1 MVSVRD
7 RLRASP
13 TPWPAPLLALA
24 LVACL
29 GLAAHAFASEP
40 QLAAPP
46 LGALSAAQPTG
57 DRARV
62 FEALVDLFRD
72 YYWDP
77 DRLDWDAWAD
87 RHRAA
92 ALAAD
97 QRVVF
102 DAVMRRM
109 VAEVGDD
116 HSRWLGLNEL
126 GFDNPL
132 GRDGPGLTFG
142 LQVRFLPGV
151 GLVVERVLPATPADL
166 AGLLRGDVIEAVGA
180 LDLRGADQGQVNAA
194 MDATIAAG
202 SASLTVRRG
211 SRAPQTY
218 ELKPAPADEASLL
231 LNPYATMLEGDT
243 GFLYLPSFTL
253 VGTGAKAH
261 ELLASLRERGARSF
275 VIDLRGNLGGSL
287 AELGVFLGAFVDG
300 QWGQAVARGKVLWRA
315 EFSTDEAG
323 GLARLVGTDGRAV
336 REARVTTPVRI
347 DAPLAVLVDSRTS
360 SAAEVAAA
368 VLQAR
373 GLAQVVGV
381 ATLGNVEVVQG
392 FGLPDGSN
400 VLVAVAN
407 LQLPDG
413 TSLDG
418 GVQPDAQASA
428 DLGQL
433 SRGFDPAIASAQ
445 SALTGLPFT
454 PGRWF

>member
-1 MVSVRD
+1 MVTAGGSTRALAVS
-7 RLRASP
+7 LRS
-13 TPWPAPLLALA
+13 LLARL
-24 LVACL
+24 LIVACL
-29 GLAAHAFASEP
+29 GLASSAFAGEP
-40 QLAAPP
+40 QLDSPP
-46 LGALSAAQPTG
+46 LGALSVDQPTSE
-57 DRARV
+57 RAHV

-72 YYWDP
+72 YYWEP
-77 DRLDWDAWAD
+77 DHLDWDAWAD

-116 HSRWLGLNEL
+116 HSRWLGLNDL
-126 GFDNPL
+126 GFDSLL
-132 GRDGPGLTFG
+132 GQDGPGLTFG

-166 AGLLRGDVIEAVGA
+166 AGMLRGDVIEAVGG
-180 LDLRGADQGQVNAA
+180 LDLRTADQGQVNAA
-194 MDATIAAG
+194 MDATISSG
-202 SASLTVRRG
+202 SASLKVRRG
-211 SRAPQTY
+211 SRAPQVF
-218 ELKPAPADEASLL
+218 ELKPAPADESSLL

-253 VGTGAKAH
+253 VGTGAKSH
-261 ELLASLRERGARSF
+261 ELLASLQERGARSF

-315 EFSTDEAG
+315 EFNSDQAG
-323 GLARLVGTDGRAV
+323 GLARLVGADGRAV
-336 REARVTTPVRI
+336 REARVAEPVRI

-373 GLAQVVGV
+373 GLAHVVGV

-428 DLGQL
+428 DVRQL
-433 SRGFDPAIASAQ
+433 ARGFDPAIARAQ